1 MVESGLY
8 TLGQTATLI
17 GEDRSLISFL
27 VRDRCIPTRSFG
39 NAVVIDEDGIS
50 RLRQEI
56 SKFNSKRPLRRR
68 RRSVSARS

>member
-1 MVESGLY
+1 MAESDLY
-8 TLGQTATLI
+8 TLGQTAALL
-17 GEDRSLISFL
+17 GEAQSLISFL
-27 VRDRCIPTRSFG
+27 VRDRSIPTRTFG